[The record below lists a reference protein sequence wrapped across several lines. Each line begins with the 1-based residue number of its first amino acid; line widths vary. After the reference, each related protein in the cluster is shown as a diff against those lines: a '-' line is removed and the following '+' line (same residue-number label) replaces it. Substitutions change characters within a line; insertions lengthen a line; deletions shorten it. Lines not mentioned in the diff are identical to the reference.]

1 MNNKYEQLIEHIIND
16 EETKARDIFHT
27 IVVEKS
33 RDIYE
38 SLIDEEDLSEVG
50 GNEVEGLV
58 DEITVDEQ
66 GIAEEDE
73 AEDEEAMDMDD
84 EAMDADVEADAEEAD
99 VEDRVVDLED
109 ALDELKAEFD
119 ALMAGEAEEVVE
131 PEMAMDPDAEVEP
144 EMTMDQEEFMED
156 KEEVTENVDLIA
168 VPTDAQS
175 GDVLIGDDGTVPVNT
190 TSPNAGENDMGGH
203 PVNFDAGG
211 TSEPNGQT
219 PNSSENPDK
228 KMSKEEFQNVPAK
241 KGLAKMNKPAKKDA
255 NQSGTQL
262 AAADGTTPIQ
272 TKSTLKPIKA

>member
-73 AEDEEAMDMDD
+73 AEDHDDEAMDMDD
-84 EAMDADVEADAEEAD
+84 DAMDADVEADAEEAD

-131 PEMAMDPDAEVEP
+131 PEMDGAE
-144 EMTMDQEEFMED
+144 EMEVVDQEEFMEE

-168 VPTDAQS
+168 VPTDSQS

-190 TSPNAGENDMGGH
+190 TSPNAGENDMGGT